1 MPKGKGSATKK
12 TQPECD
18 LCGETICPNSQD
30 SLQCEDC
37 QSYMHRYCAGMTRSH
52 YHELCSKSTPF
63 VCMVCTQRS
72 QRVIIQ
78 QLQNEV
84 TALRSELVK
93 LREAGSL
100 ETSATPEINKAAL
113 DALKDDVQ
121 QLKSSI
127 HGYSTQSKQAKP
139 SYARMAATTN
149 SRKPPHKPAKGP
161 HSAGEFPSITAKVK
175 VTGARKIWG
184 TMRESTVRSVKGVIS
199 KLCKIKPG
207 FKVKRKDQPGD
218 SFHKPKWWF
227 VIHADESDLAK
238 LDSGWGV
245 VSDHTSWKIQ
255 FCYKPADSPNA
266 TLSHADVPEFQNN
279 QAPQTHPAPVS
290 EPASPLTP
298 DAAESSPFLGVT
310 PGETEQGLLLH

>member
-1 MPKGKGSATKK
+1 
-12 TQPECD
+12 
-18 LCGETICPNSQD
+18 
-30 SLQCEDC
+30 
-37 QSYMHRYCAGMTRSH
+37 MH
-52 YHELCSKSTPF
+52 
-63 VCMVCTQRS
+63 
-72 QRVIIQ
+72 
-78 QLQNEV
+78 
-84 TALRSELVK
+84 
-93 LREAGSL
+93 
-100 ETSATPEINKAAL
+100 
-113 DALKDDVQ
+113 
-121 QLKSSI
+121 
-127 HGYSTQSKQAKP
+127 
-139 SYARMAATTN
+139 
-149 SRKPPHKPAKGP
+149 
-161 HSAGEFPSITAKVK
+161 
-175 VTGARKIWG
+175 
-184 TMRESTVRSVKGVIS
+184 ESTVRSVKGVIS

-266 TLSHADVPEFQNN
+266 TQSHDDVPELQNN

-290 EPASPLTP
+290 EPASPLTS

>member
-1 MPKGKGSATKK
+1 MLGLCGMLEFKLCCEITGHTYCNWLRFARVLKMPKGKGPGSKK

-18 LCGETICPNSQD
+18 LCGETICPTSQD
-30 SLQCEDC
+30 SLQCEVC

-238 LDSGWGV
+238 LDSGWGFQ
-245 VSDHTSWKIQ
+245 T
-255 FCYKPADSPNA
+255 
-266 TLSHADVPEFQNN
+266 TLPGRFSSVTNLPIHLMPLC
-279 QAPQTHPAPVS
+279 
-290 EPASPLTP
+290 LTP
-298 DAAESSPFLGVT
+298 MSQSFKIIKHHKRIQHL
-310 PGETEQGLLLH
+310 